1 MCVKCGVSG
10 GESNDTAIIGFDQD
24 IPEKTKK
31 NIKKFSFLPFFV
43 GVFLIFGY
51 LVFVS

>member
-1 MCVKCGVSG
+1 MILQSF
-10 GESNDTAIIGFDQD
+10 GFDQD

-31 NIKKFSFLPFFV
+31 NIKNFSFLSFFV

-51 LVFVS
+51 EVFVCYSWSIQWGVK